1 MNDGELE
8 DVRLL
13 KTGIRRQV
21 SMDETV
27 IQCNGLN
34 VFKELTSYLRGRG
47 HQIQSSYSLTF
58 RLSQLT
64 QL

>member
-27 IQCNGLN
+27 IRCNGLD
-34 VFKELTSYLRGRG
+34 VFKELTSYLRGR
-47 HQIQSSYSLTF
+47 
-58 RLSQLT
+58 
-64 QL
+64 